1 MAAAGGSGAASEA
14 SLARATLRAQM
25 VRGSIE
31 TWALAGAGL
40 LAAAALGAP
49 LLGVA
54 GWQPVGVGGAVALGL
69 LYVVSRVL
77 ALESLLDRSAA
88 SRRPPLV
95 FLFLPFVF
103 YLALIPWSIG
113 ERAPDGDE
121 PWFLLTTH
129 SIAHDF
135 DLDLANNY
143 RDGDSLAFMPRAIEP
158 QPGDPAGRD
167 GAVRSRHG
175 ALLQIVMAPAY
186 RLGGR
191 AGAMVVIAALAAL
204 GVWLFLDLTAFSR
217 DARARLIAYLVFG
230 FAAPFL
236 IYSQQIW
243 AEVAAV
249 LLAVAAL
256 RWIDRLARDRQIR
269 SPERG
274 RGDRLAWLLLVL
286 ALALL
291 PALKLRLVLVS
302 AALALILVLRLPP
315 GLRRNAALVL
325 GAILAPAGALVLWWN
340 RSTFGTVLGMHSWG
354 ELEIYRESAAAMVL
368 GFNGLFFDL
377 AYGLAAC
384 APIWLLL
391 FPAAAAAW
399 RRRRRLLG
407 EVALI
412 AAPTLLLVAARSEW
426 YGGWSP
432 PFRYGLVL
440 LPFLALLLVP
450 LFERRFDSAAGAP
463 SSGVSALA
471 LVLALLSGALAVLW
485 VVEPGWTYNL
495 ADGRHHLVHY
505 LEARSGVDFARFL
518 PSATRPRS
526 ATWFV
531 PVAAVCLALAAVRVR
546 HKGLAAALAG
556 VPVLALAALPA
567 LARSLPTQR
576 VEIESRAVS
585 RTGGNLEPE
594 RWAMDRTRE
603 PEAWVLPE
611 GARAEA
617 SVIPGGGLVELT
629 LTVRPIRNRPAPL
642 TLIARAGSREIGRLA
657 LGGNG
662 AEAEGWQTRRLPA
675 APWIPG
681 APLVLEVPFGGG
693 EALPPNGVAI
703 DRVDLSWH

>member
-1 MAAAGGSGAASEA
+1 M
-14 SLARATLRAQM
+14 R
-25 VRGSIE
+25 IE
-31 TWALAGAGL
+31 VWTLAGAGL
-40 LAAAALGAP
+40 LAVAALGAP

-54 GWQPVGVGGAVALGL
+54 GWQPVAMGAAVALGL
-69 LYVVSRVL
+69 LFVVSRVL
-77 ALESLLDRSAA
+77 ALESLLERSAP
-88 SRRPPLV
+88 SKRPPLI
-95 FLFLPFVF
+95 FLVLPFAF
-103 YLALIPWSIG
+103 YLALIPWSIE

-121 PWFLLTTH
+121 PWFLLATH

-143 RDGDSLAFMPRAIEP
+143 RDRDSLAFMTRAIEP
-158 QPGDPAGRD
+158 QPGDPVGRD

-204 GVWLFLDLTAFSR
+204 GVWLFLDLTAFSQ
-217 DARARLIAYLVFG
+217 DARARLIVYLMFG
-230 FAAPFL
+230 FGAPFL

-243 AEVAAV
+243 AEVGAV
-249 LLAVAAL
+249 FLAVAAL
-256 RWIDRLARDRQIR
+256 RWIDRLTRDRRGQ

-274 RGDRLAWLLLVL
+274 RGDRTVWLLLVL

-302 AALALILVLRLPP
+302 AALALILVLRLPS
-315 GLRRNAALVL
+315 GLRRHAALVL

-340 RSTFGTVLGMHSWG
+340 RSTFGTVLGMHSWN
-354 ELEIYRESAAAMVL
+354 ELEIYRESAVTLAL
-368 GFNGLFFDL
+368 GLNGLFFDL
-377 AYGLAAC
+377 AYGLVAC

-399 RRRRRLLG
+399 RRRRRLLC

-412 AAPTLLLVAARSEW
+412 AAPTLLLVASRSEW

-450 LFERRFDSAAGAP
+450 LFERRVDFGAAKASGVSAGAP
-463 SSGVSALA
+463 PTGVSALA
-471 LVLALLSGALAVLW
+471 VVLAVLSGAMAVLW

-495 ADGRHHLVHY
+495 ADGRHHLVHH
-505 LEARSGVDFARFL
+505 LEARTGVDFARFL
-518 PSATRPRS
+518 PSATRPRT
-526 ATWFV
+526 ATWLV
-531 PVAAVCLALAAVRVR
+531 PVAAVCLAVAAGRVR
-546 HKGLAAALAG
+546 RRAFATALAG
-556 VPVLALAALPA
+556 IPVLALAVLPVLAGALPT
-567 LARSLPTQR
+567 RR
-576 VEIESRAVS
+576 VEIESAAVD

-594 RWAMDRTRE
+594 RWTMDRTRA

-617 SVIPGGGLVELT
+617 FVIPGGDEVELT
-629 LTVRPIRNRPAPL
+629 VTVRPVRNRPAPL

-657 LGGNG
+657 LGGSDSGSGNG
-662 AEAEGWQTRRLPA
+662 NGNGGSGSDAEGWQTHRLPA

-681 APLVLEVPFGGG
+681 APLVLEVPFGDG
-693 EALPPNGVAI
+693 EALPPNGAAI
-703 DRVDLSWH
+703 DRVDLRWR